1 MGSEFNAVY
10 YLWKRELIRYYRA
23 KSRIIGSLAM
33 PIFFLAFLGMGLG
46 SAFTGVQGIGGSYM
60 EFMAPGMI
68 GMVLLFSSI
77 FSGITVIMDKQF
89 GILKE
94 ILVAPVS
101 RFSVVMGKALGG
113 TTTAIIQGI
122 LVLFIVMLMGIEI
135 NLYNLPLALIFMVLI
150 SLSFVSLGLAI
161 ASRMED
167 MHGFQLVM
175 NFLIMPMFLLSS
187 ALFPLDGLPAW
198 LKTISYLNPLTYG
211 VDGLRGLFVGYSH
224 FPVFFDLA
232 VLAGFC
238 VAMLLLGTYLF
249 NKRE

>member
-1 MGSEFNAVY
+1 MGSEFNTIY
-10 YLWKRELIRYYRA
+10 HLWKRELIRYYRV

-33 PIFFLAFLGMGLG
+33 PIFFLAFLGLGLG
-46 SAFTGVQGIGGSYM
+46 SAFATVQGIEGSYID
-60 EFMAPGMI
+60 FMAPGMI
-68 GMVLLFSSI
+68 GMVLLFSSM

-101 RFSVVMGKALGG
+101 RFSVVIGKALGG

-122 LVLFIVMLMGIEI
+122 LVLLIVMVMGIGI
-135 NLYNLPLALIFMVLI
+135 NLYSLPLALVFMVLI

-198 LKTISYLNPLTYG
+198 LKTVSYLDPLTYG
-211 VDGLRGLFVGYSH
+211 VDGLRGLFLGYSH
-224 FPVFFDLA
+224 FPVLLDLII
-232 VLAGFC
+232 LAGFC
-238 VAMLLLGTYLF
+238 AAMIILGSYLF
-249 NKRE
+249 GKRE